1 MMTRFENANDVGH
14 FLADEATRQL
24 TEAIDTSVFPEKAH
38 PFVLFNTSGYQKTE
52 VVTVEVEI
60 ERLPFYTGKP
70 EDLYHELKQKATP
83 DYQVIDPTGK
93 AVASR
98 IVKEDVRFGYDLPK
112 DAFRQP
118 YMAKYLTVELSV
130 KEMAPFSWDSFALIQ
145 GETKALKEVFWL
157 NQQQMKWKTNLFK

>member
-24 TEAIDTSVFPEKAH
+24 TEQLIQVFSQKKRTRLFYLILVAIRKRRLS
-38 PFVLFNTSGYQKTE
+38 LW
-52 VVTVEVEI
+52 VEI

-98 IVKEDVRFGYDLPK
+98 IVKEDVRLVTI
-112 DAFRQP
+112 
-118 YMAKYLTVELSV
+118 YLKMLSV
-130 KEMAPFSWDSFALIQ
+130 NRTWPN
-145 GETKALKEVFWL
+145 T
-157 NQQQMKWKTNLFK
+157 

>member
-1 MMTRFENANDVGH
+1 MKNANDVGH

-24 TEAIDTSVFPEKAH
+24 TEAIDTSVFPEKKRTRL
-38 PFVLFNTSGYQKTE
+38 FLFNTSGYQKTE

-93 AVASR
+93 SR
-98 IVKEDVRFGYDLPK
+98 CK
-112 DAFRQP
+112 P
-118 YMAKYLTVELSV
+118 YCQRRCS
-130 KEMAPFSWDSFALIQ
+130 
-145 GETKALKEVFWL
+145 FWL
-157 NQQQMKWKTNLFK
+157 RFT

>member
-1 MMTRFENANDVGH
+1 M
-14 FLADEATRQL
+14 
-24 TEAIDTSVFPEKAH
+24 
-38 PFVLFNTSGYQKTE
+38 
-52 VVTVEVEI
+52 EI

-118 YMAKYLTVELSV
+118 YIK
-130 KEMAPFSWDSFALIQ
+130 I
-145 GETKALKEVFWL
+145 L
-157 NQQQMKWKTNLFK
+157 NGRIICQRNGAILLG